1 MAQAFIAD
9 SQLKLVFNTG
19 VDGEGNPIFKSKSFR
34 NVKVTASTDGLYA
47 VAQSLI
53 DLQQYPVTSIERND
67 KNLLGE

>member
-1 MAQAFIAD
+1 MATAFIAD

-19 VDGEGNPIFKSKSFR
+19 VDGEGNPIFKSKSLR

-53 DLQQYPVTSIERND
+53 GLQQYPVTSIERND
-67 KNLLGE
+67 NSLLGA